1 VPSAAGVER
10 HRLFFTERDV
20 EMDFKRHLESAW
32 TLTLDHLVIL
42 VFMTLVMFTVSCLT
56 LGILAPV
63 TMAGYTQAI
72 LLLVRDGREPRIQDL
87 FGQMNLFLPLLIFAL
102 AVVIAIGLG
111 IVLLVIPGV
120 LAALAVAFF
129 CLYLLPLMTDRQM
142 RLADALRQSARMAV
156 DDVLVEHVV
165 VVVLFLGI
173 TAIGGSVFIG
183 SLFTQPFATV
193 FLMSVYLE
201 RTAAVP
207 RGGAQGAP
215 PMAPGDRRG

>member
-1 VPSAAGVER
+1 
-10 HRLFFTERDV
+10 
-20 EMDFKRHLESAW
+20 MDFKRHLENAW
-32 TLTLDHLVIL
+32 TLTLGHLVIL
-42 VFMTLVMFTVSCLT
+42 VFMTLVMFTISCLT

-72 LLLVRDGREPRIQDL
+72 LRLVRDGREPRIQDL
-87 FGQMNLFLPLLIFAL
+87 FGQMSLFLPLLIFSL
-102 AVVIAIGLG
+102 AVVVAIGLG

-142 RLADALRQSARMAV
+142 RLPDALRQSARMAV
-156 DDVLVEHVV
+156 DDVWVEHVV

-201 RTAAVP
+201 RTAVLP
-207 RGGAQGAP
+207 TGGVQGAP
-215 PMAPGDRRG
+215 PMGPDGRRG

>member
-1 VPSAAGVER
+1 
-10 HRLFFTERDV
+10 
-20 EMDFKRHLESAW
+20 MDFKRHLERAW
-32 TLTLDHLVIL
+32 NLTLGHLVIL
-42 VFMTLVMFTVSCLT
+42 VFMTLVMFAISCLS

-102 AVVIAIGLG
+102 TVVVAIGVG
-111 IVLLVIPGV
+111 MVLLVLPGILV
-120 LAALAVAFF
+120 SLAVAFF
-129 CLYLLPLMTDRQM
+129 CLYLLPLMTDGHL
-142 RLADALRQSARMAV
+142 RLLDALRQSARMAV
-156 DDVLVEHVV
+156 DGVLMEHVV
-165 VVVLFLGI
+165 VAVLFFGI

-201 RTAAVP
+201 RSADLPAEGIHGQTP
-207 RGGAQGAP
+207 MRP
-215 PMAPGDRRG
+215 PGR